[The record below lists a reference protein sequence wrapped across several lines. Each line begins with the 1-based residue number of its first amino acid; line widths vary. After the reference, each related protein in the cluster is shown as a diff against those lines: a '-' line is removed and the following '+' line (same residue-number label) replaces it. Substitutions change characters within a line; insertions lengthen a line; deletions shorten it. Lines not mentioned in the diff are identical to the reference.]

1 MNTILND
8 SERYNVGLLESVIN
22 LRNFNI
28 FFEVGSG
35 EPRYPVSSY
44 KMVRRVDIS

>member
-1 MNTILND
+1 MKMILTD

-22 LRNFNI
+22 LDI